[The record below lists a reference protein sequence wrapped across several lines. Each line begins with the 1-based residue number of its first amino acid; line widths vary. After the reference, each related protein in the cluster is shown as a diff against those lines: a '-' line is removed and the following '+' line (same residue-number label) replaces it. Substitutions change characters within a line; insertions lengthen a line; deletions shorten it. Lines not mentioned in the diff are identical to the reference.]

1 MSKHKINIFIA
12 LVLVLIIVAALS
24 AWLTGRDIKDSL
36 PAESAQPT
44 PALTP
49 SVISTPTPV
58 PTESAS
64 PSASPSESPSVSPSA
79 TPAPGT
85 SPAPSASPQPSQQ
98 VINRTINQSG
108 SFESSTGTKMIMYA
122 NWTATSQNSET
133 VTIKLD
139 VILSTYTFSVGAHS
153 GVITVAGVDYAF
165 TNPAIDYKSETTR
178 NNALLTSRSI
188 EVTVPA
194 GQATSIPVSVSW
206 TFNGRYGGVAI
217 DQVTA
222 GGTISIQG

>member
-1 MSKHKINIFIA
+1 MTMNKHKINIFIA
-12 LVLVLIIVAALS
+12 LVLVLIIIAALS
-24 AWLTGRDIKDSL
+24 AWLTSRDIKDTL

-49 SVISTPTPV
+49 SVVSTPTPA

-64 PSASPSESPSVSPSA
+64 PSASPS
-79 TPAPGT
+79 T
-85 SPAPSASPQPSQQ
+85 SPAPSASPSASPAPSTTPKPSAQA
-98 VINRTINQSG
+98 ISRTINQSG
-108 SFESSTGTKMIMYA
+108 SFESNTGTKMIMYA
-122 NWTATSQNSET
+122 NWTASSQNSET

-139 VILSTYTFSVGAHS
+139 IVLSTYTFSVGAHS

-165 TNPAIDYKSETTR
+165 TNPAIDYKSETAR

-206 TFNGRYGGVAI
+206 TFNGKYGGVAI

-222 GGTISIQG
+222 GGTINIQG

>member
-1 MSKHKINIFIA
+1 
-12 LVLVLIIVAALS
+12 
-24 AWLTGRDIKDSL
+24 
-36 PAESAQPT
+36 
-44 PALTP
+44 
-49 SVISTPTPV
+49 
-58 PTESAS
+58 
-64 PSASPSESPSVSPSA
+64 
-79 TPAPGT
+79 
-85 SPAPSASPQPSQQ
+85 
-98 VINRTINQSG
+98 
-108 SFESSTGTKMIMYA
+108 MYA

-133 VTIKLD
+133 VTIKID

-165 TNPAIDYKSETTR
+165 TNPAIDYKSEKTR

-206 TFNGRYGGVAI
+206 TFNGRYGGVSI

-222 GGTISIQG
+222 GGTINIQG